1 MEMKLSKWGNGYG
14 VRIPKEVLN
23 SIGISSEK
31 LNEDCVK
38 LETTVENGKL
48 VISKSNT
55 PLENYS
61 KTLKATQK
69 IIRWILILVT
79 QLEMKFG
86 RFRVERM
93 IK

>member
-38 LETTVENGKL
+38 LETTGYRDWETDRK
-48 VISKSNT
+48 
-55 PLENYS
+55 
-61 KTLKATQK
+61 
-69 IIRWILILVT
+69 
-79 QLEMKFG
+79 
-86 RFRVERM
+86 RVV
-93 IK
+93 